1 MGEPNMRILFSTSWL
16 SFQQSDGASP
26 EGPDLG
32 PLKVPYPPLR
42 EELEA
47 KSYKKQQEKKQK
59 EKQPSEPEYS
69 IVHRGEMTMQDFT
82 NERSSSRV
90 KRPKELV
97 VSVHLP
103 GVDSAKSVELDIFE
117 KRLLLQCNK
126 PQYKLDVSC
135 HCWLTVQS
143 SYVVATVYLAWY
155 PGTRGRGKEYWVPG

>member
-1 MGEPNMRILFSTSWL
+1 MTPFV
-16 SFQQSDGASP
+16 QQPEGASADDV
-26 EGPDLG
+26 DLG

-42 EELEA
+42 EELET

-69 IVHRGEMTMQDFT
+69 IIHRGEMTMQDFT

-117 KRLLLQCNK
+117 KRLLLQCKK
-126 PQYKLDVSC
+126 PHYMLDVSFPISQPLKVDDRSILC
-135 HCWLTVQS
+135 
-143 SYVVATVYLAWY
+143 LALILPSHY
-155 PGTRGRGKEYWVPG
+155 T